1 MEKAPILHS
10 MKKTNL
16 TLIIKSL
23 PLLLV
28 GIIGFQGCNT
38 TTVQYDIPE
47 PFVDETVYLSDP
59 SSFNLTVIGG
69 QLLLPSAGHAGILI
83 YRRSYDQEY
92 YDFAAYEAA
101 CPSHWADGC
110 GTLSSSNGDLYFTC
124 GCDAHQYQLL
134 DGQSID
140 TSYTLPIKEYRCQYD
155 GVNIIRISN

>member
-1 MEKAPILHS
+1 MEKPPILHS
-10 MKKTNL
+10 LLKPIL
-16 TLIIKSL
+16 TLIIRTL
-23 PLLLV
+23 TLLLA
-28 GIIGFQGCNT
+28 GMFALQSCNT

-69 QLLLPSAGHAGILI
+69 QLLLPNAGHAGVLV
-83 YRRSYDQEY
+83 YRRYYDQEF

-101 CPSHWADGC
+101 CPTHWADGC
-110 GTLSSSNGDLYFTC
+110 GTLSTSNGDLYFTC

-134 DGQSID
+134 DGQSTD
-140 TSYTLPIKEYRCQYD
+140 TSHVLPIKEYRCQYD